1 MRIAV
6 VTTWL
11 PTSGRPSAGTFI
23 ARDIAALGAD
33 HEVRVLHLVPSRDRG
48 DLLDLPAAR
57 HVRSLPL
64 DIRTPAGWI
73 RARKA
78 VRTVTRGADVLH
90 TMAAPALLAASPG
103 GSPVPWVHT
112 EHWSGVVRISRLR
125 PADPRRLVMKG
136 LMGRPDLIVS
146 VSDYLGSAVSVLRR
160 GQSTVIGNIVDAQP
174 VTDERAAWAG
184 DAISLL
190 GVGTVGAHKGWEL
203 AVDATAALRQRGV
216 DASLIWLGDGPEH
229 EQLTRAGARIPLT
242 APGHVPPQAVRDAMR
257 LADVVIL
264 PTLGETFSLVTA
276 EALME
281 GTPVVATGEGAHHD
295 LISPGSGLIVPR
307 DPESLAEGVLQAV
320 RIDRRGVLA
329 RGRELAGQYSE
340 ARFRTAYGEIYERL
354 KHDE

>member
-23 ARDIAALGAD
+23 ARDIAALGTD
-33 HEVRVLHLVPSRDRG
+33 HDVRVLHLAPRSDQG

-57 HVRSLPL
+57 RVRSLPL

-78 VRTVTRGADVLH
+78 VRTIAEGADVVH
-90 TMAAPALLAASPG
+90 TMAAPALLAVGAG

-112 EHWSGVVRISRLR
+112 EHWSGVVRVSRLR
-125 PADPRRLVMKG
+125 RTDPRRLVMGG
-136 LMGRPDLIVS
+136 LMGRPDIVVS

-160 GQSTVIGNIVDAQP
+160 GRSTVIGNIVDAQP
-174 VTDERAAWAG
+174 VTDARAAWAG
-184 DAISLL
+184 DEIRLL

-203 AVDATAALRQRGV
+203 AVDATAALRQRGI
-216 DASLIWLGDGPEH
+216 DASLTWLGDGPEH
-229 EQLTRAGARIPLT
+229 EQLTRAVARIPLT
-242 APGHVPPQAVRDAMR
+242 APGHVPPQAVSDAMR
-257 LADVVIL
+257 SADVVIL

-276 EALME
+276 EALVM
-281 GTPVVATGEGAHHD
+281 GTPVVATGEGGHHD
-295 LISPGSGLIVPR
+295 LISPGSGLIVLR
-307 DPESLAEGVLQAV
+307 DAESLAEGVLQAV
-320 RIDRRGVLA
+320 RIDGRGVLE
-329 RGRELAGQYSE
+329 RGRELAEQYSE